1 MNISLEYFLTVAEER
16 SITRAAEKLF
26 VSQQCVSSHIK
37 KLEQLYQAELFT
49 RRPVFRLTL
58 EGEALRQNL
67 LRQRVL
73 ESALAE
79 ELDELRQQRINRI
92 RVGIHNTRASLIL
105 PSVIRNFHQIFPD
118 VQIKIHQRNTSTF
131 ETMLLNGDLDLFLAT
146 DTRERP
152 EFRCTF
158 LQREQIILMAT
169 RRFLREHAMDSV
181 LTAQRVSPA
190 QLARLPF
197 ICSPEESYLQTK
209 IDAWSSERRIALQK
223 KIVVGTYQIQLILAA
238 QSEGAAF
245 CPQMFLQMASK
256 LNQSVSDEDQL
267 VPITVED
274 FHLST
279 ELSVITHRDAYQSAI
294 LRKFSD
300 ILTNTISSILNINS
314 LSML

>member
-37 KLEQLYQAELFT
+37 KLEQIYQAELFA
-49 RRPVFRLTL
+49 RRPVFRLMP

-73 ESALAE
+73 ESALTE
-79 ELDELRQQRINRI
+79 ELDELRQRRINRI

-105 PSVIRNFHQIFPD
+105 PSDIREFHQVFPD
-118 VQIKIHQRNTSTF
+118 AQIEIHQWNTSAF
-131 ETMLLNGDLDLFLAT
+131 EIMLLNGELDLFLAT
-146 DTRERP
+146 DTMERP

-158 LQREQIILMAT
+158 LQREQIILVAT

-181 LTAQRVSPA
+181 LATQRISPA

-209 IDAWSSERRIALQK
+209 IDAWAAERKVALQK
-223 KIVVGTYQIQLILAA
+223 KIVVGTYQIHLILAT
-238 QSEGAAF
+238 QSEGACF
-245 CPQMFLQMASK
+245 CPQMFLQMASQ
-256 LNQSVSDEDQL
+256 LNQTASNEDQL
-267 VPITVED
+267 IPVSVEG

-300 ILTNTISSILNINS
+300 ILTDTISSILNVNS

>member
-37 KLEQLYQAELFT
+37 KLEQIYQAELFA
-49 RRPVFRLTL
+49 RRPVFRLMP

-73 ESALAE
+73 ESALTE
-79 ELDELRQQRINRI
+79 ELDELRQRRINRI

-105 PSVIRNFHQIFPD
+105 PSVIREFHQVFPD
-118 VQIKIHQRNTSTF
+118 AQIEIHQWNTSAF
-131 ETMLLNGDLDLFLAT
+131 EIMLLNGELDLFLAT
-146 DTRERP
+146 DTMERP

-158 LQREQIILMAT
+158 LLREQIILVAT

-181 LTAQRVSPA
+181 LATQRISPA

-209 IDAWSSERRIALQK
+209 IDAWAAERKVALQK

-238 QSEGAAF
+238 QSEGACF
-245 CPQMFLQMASK
+245 CPQMFLQMASQ
-256 LNQSVSDEDQL
+256 LNQTASNEDQL
-267 VPITVED
+267 IPVSVEG

-300 ILTNTISSILNINS
+300 ILTDTISSILNVNS

>member
-37 KLEQLYQAELFT
+37 KLEQIYQAELFA
-49 RRPVFRLTL
+49 RRPVFRLTP

-73 ESALAE
+73 ESALTE
-79 ELDELRQQRINRI
+79 ELDELRQRRINRI

-105 PSVIRNFHQIFPD
+105 PSVIREFHQAFPD
-118 VQIKIHQRNTSTF
+118 AQIEIHQWNTSAF
-131 ETMLLNGDLDLFLAT
+131 EIMLLNGELDLFLAT
-146 DTRERP
+146 DTMERP

-158 LQREQIILMAT
+158 LQREQIILVAT

-181 LTAQRVSPA
+181 LATQRISPA

-209 IDAWSSERRIALQK
+209 IDAWTAERKVALQK

-238 QSEGAAF
+238 QSEGACF
-245 CPQMFLQMASK
+245 CPQMFLQMASQ
-256 LNQSVSDEDQL
+256 LNQTASDDDQL
-267 VPITVED
+267 IPVSVEG

-300 ILTNTISSILNINS
+300 ILTDTISSILNVNS